1 MIIEQCEFSN
11 IGSIGLYL
19 KNSSRILIQDNAFFD
34 IGYAGIYMMY
44 KDEVNDVMEHVMFK
58 NNQFDGCGISRFW
71 GPGCAIVGGSFNIS
85 VVNNGKSCCNL
96 NLVWSK

>member
-1 MIIEQCEFSN
+1 MCEFSN

-19 KNSSRILIQDNAFFD
+19 KNSSQILVQDNAFFD

-44 KDEVNDVMEHVMFK
+44 KDEVNDVMEHVMIK

-71 GPGCAIVGGSFNIS
+71 QPGCIITGGSFNIS
-85 VVNNGKSCCNL
+85 VVNNGIL
-96 NLVWSK
+96 IL